1 MVFDWHGFWLDS
13 DRVQYADIMIVKM
26 GSTMRRILAIALIV
40 FGVAAI
46 IGGIVM
52 LYSLKGSSDE
62 KARYL
67 SSPVEEAT
75 KAVI

>member
-1 MVFDWHGFWLDS
+1 
-13 DRVQYADIMIVKM
+13 
-26 GSTMRRILAIALIV
+26 MRKILAIALIV
-40 FGVAAI
+40 FGIVAI

-52 LYSLKGSSDE
+52 LYSLKGDSDE

-67 SSPVEEAT
+67 PPSVEEAT

>member
-1 MVFDWHGFWLDS
+1 
-13 DRVQYADIMIVKM
+13 
-26 GSTMRRILAIALIV
+26 MRKILAIALIV

-52 LYSLKGSSDE
+52 LYSLKGSGDE

-75 KAVI
+75 NAVI

>member
-1 MVFDWHGFWLDS
+1 
-13 DRVQYADIMIVKM
+13 
-26 GSTMRRILAIALIV
+26 MRRILAIALIV
-40 FGVAAI
+40 FGIAAI

-52 LYSLKGSSDE
+52 LYSLKGGGDE